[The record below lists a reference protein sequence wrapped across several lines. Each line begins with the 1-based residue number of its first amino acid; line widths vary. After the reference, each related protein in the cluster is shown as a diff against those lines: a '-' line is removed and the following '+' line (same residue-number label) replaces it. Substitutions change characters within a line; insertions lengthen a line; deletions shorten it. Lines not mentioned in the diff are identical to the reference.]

1 MGLSTE
7 LRRALNPTLLFEQAF
22 GPADAWQQDVLLS
35 SASRLLL
42 NMSRQAGKST
52 VAATL
57 AYHQAAYVP
66 KSLVLLLAP
75 TQRQAMEDLHKVM
88 ALHRTVGNTVPA
100 EAETKMRLELAN
112 GSRIMALPGSD
123 RSVRGYSA
131 VSLLVVDEA
140 ARVPDDLYEGL
151 KPMRAVSQG
160 RLIAL
165 STPYGRRG
173 WFFENWQQGEGW
185 ERYKVTAYECP
196 RIDRQFL
203 EEERRSSSSWSFD
216 QEYLCIF
223 RETESRVF
231 SDAEIAGLFKPGV
244 ETWNL

>member
-1 MGLSTE
+1 
-7 LRRALNPTLLFEQAF
+7 
-22 GPADAWQQDVLLS
+22 
-35 SASRLLL
+35 
-42 NMSRQAGKST
+42 
-52 VAATL
+52 
-57 AYHQAAYVP
+57 
-66 KSLVLLLAP
+66 
-75 TQRQAMEDLHKVM
+75 
-88 ALHRTVGNTVPA
+88 
-100 EAETKMRLELAN
+100 
-112 GSRIMALPGSD
+112 
-123 RSVRGYSA
+123 
-131 VSLLVVDEA
+131 
-140 ARVPDDLYEGL
+140 
-151 KPMRAVSQG
+151 MRAVSQG

-196 RIDRQFL
+196 RIDPEFL

-244 ETWNL
+244 ETWDL